1 MKPIEDEKEEKPE
14 LSKEIKEAI
23 KSIEKM
29 ESLSAEQK
37 AEYIER
43 LQNGEDQY
51 VISEEI
57 LKKLEEI

>member
-1 MKPIEDEKEEKPE
+1 MDNDEEEKPE
-14 LSKEIKEAI
+14 LSKETKEAI

-51 VISEEI
+51 AISEEI
-57 LKKLEEI
+57 LKKLEDE